1 MTQAKLTKHTYDYF
15 TLVPENQRVPDY
27 LVRDDAVARDL
38 KRTLGIGLG
47 PRHTGR
53 ARPSV
58 APGYPGV

>member
-47 PRHTGR
+47 PRHTG
-53 ARPSV
+53 
-58 APGYPGV
+58 